1 MKKKIRTTG
10 REITR
15 YFSGDIVSKDNL
27 PPIETL
33 RPYDDKTKEFL
44 SQLTDKEIEMSYYDY
59 NDLRFMTLL
68 KSFATPYY
76 EYAILNYEEIYEK
89 VRHYLHLR
97 KFQIKE
103 IPIEGSQYKNM
114 QILIPIINGNIEY
127 AIKILSRYHY
137 ELVDMR
143 LKNIPEGYWALGE
156 FGMEEK
162 YKTYR
167 SYREKSVDKRE
178 IPKMN
183 IDNIGYCNEE
193 VESIMKGLN
202 DKSLIEKAY
211 RLYKNCFHSNSS
223 LLIDY
228 VMDDDSLEIRN
239 AVNGLIRKFPLSEWQ
254 VRVKVIDGVRK
265 NLEIIIPNVGTNL
278 TLFDKT
284 MAENQYRRVNPK
296 RGDFKR
302 NAWIMVE
309 YRPFLR
315 RRLTYTLTT
324 NNEVCPGLVELER
337 RLALPKNVPEWE
349 QRIYAAPS
357 GDLRQ
362 DDFSKVIKKRD
373 DDEYAELTKLI
384 RKYKK
389 NDTPQIHWGYNEYA
403 VAFMRFVFILEEWQI
418 IRCRE
423 SKIVSFI
430 IPTLKDNI
438 RILKYAMAICGYSP
452 NGEIEKSYNDEWCK
466 IDFIPSGEM
475 PNSIISKSPDRRLFY
490 DYL

>member
-10 REITR
+10 RETTQ

-59 NDLRFMTLL
+59 NDLFFAHRL
-68 KSFATPYY
+68 KTFAKPFY
-76 EYAILNYEEIYEK
+76 EYWVLSYNEIYK
-89 VRHYLHLR
+89 DVRYGLHLR

-103 IPIEGSQYKNM
+103 ISIEGSRYKNL
-114 QILIPIINGNIEY
+114 QILIPAISRNIEY
-127 AIKILSRYHY
+127 AIRVLSRYHY
-137 ELVDMR
+137 KPVDVQ
-143 LKNIPEGYWALGE
+143 LKSVPEGFWALGE
-156 FGMEEK
+156 FEMEEE

-167 SYREKSVDKRE
+167 SYREKNVDKRE
-178 IPKMN
+178 IPK
-183 IDNIGYCNEE
+183 ISLKDIGFQNEV
-193 VESIMKGLN
+193 VESIMRGLN
-202 DKSLIEKAY
+202 DESLIEKAY

-223 LLIDY
+223 LLIDC
-228 VMDDDSLEIRN
+228 VMDDDSPEIRN
-239 AVNGLIRKFPLSEWQ
+239 AVNSLIHKFPLSDWQ
-254 VRVKVIDGVRK
+254 VRVKAIVGVRK

-278 TLFDKT
+278 TLLDKAMT
-284 MAENQYRRVNPK
+284 ENQYTRVISK
-296 RGDFKR
+296 RGNFKR
-302 NAWIMVE
+302 NTWIMVE

-315 RRLTYTLTT
+315 QRLTYTLTT
-324 NNEVCPGLVELER
+324 NSEVCPGLVELER
-337 RLALPKNVPEWE
+337 RLALPRDVPDWE
-349 QRIYAAPS
+349 HRIYSSPS

-362 DDFSKVIKKRD
+362 DDFSKAIKKRD
-373 DDEYAELTKLI
+373 DDENAELTKLI

-389 NDTPQIHWGYNEYA
+389 NNTPQIQWEYNEYA
-403 VAFMRFVFILEEWQI
+403 VAFMRFIFSLEEWQI
-418 IRCRE
+418 IRCHE

-430 IPTLKDNI
+430 FPTLKDNI

-452 NGEIEKSYNDEWCK
+452 NEEIEYSYNKEWCK

-490 DYL
+490 DYF